1 MKGIIFLIALL
12 SAALLFAGCKK
23 GIETAVDT
31 EPNTLYS
38 AGKVH
43 QLVSSYTFN
52 EELYSNTTSHSTE
65 TNSEGNYSI
74 RINVSLDSNCLNRT
88 FDISKFQDDIT
99 YTISIVNGDSKNVM
113 SITNI
118 SYDYFL
124 GSIGNQ
130 KTQGSPY
137 QSGTMTITK
146 NDSYYSLIVKGVLKN
161 GYALCFHLYV
171 PADQW
176 EYDDLI

>member
-1 MKGIIFLIALL
+1 MKGRLFLIALL

-38 AGKVH
+38 AGKLH

-52 EELYSNTTSHSTE
+52 KELYSNTTSHSTE

-74 RINVSLDSNCLNRT
+74 RINVSLDSNCLNHT

-99 YTISIVNGDSKNVM
+99 YTIAIDNGDNKSVM
-113 SITNI
+113 SIANI

-124 GSIGNQ
+124 GSIGNH

-146 NDSYYSLIVKGVLKN
+146 NDTYFSLIVKGVLKN